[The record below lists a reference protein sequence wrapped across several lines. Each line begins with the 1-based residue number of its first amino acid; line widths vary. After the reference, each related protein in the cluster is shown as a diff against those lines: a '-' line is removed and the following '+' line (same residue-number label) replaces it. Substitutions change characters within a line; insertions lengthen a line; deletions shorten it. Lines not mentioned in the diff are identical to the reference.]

1 MGYKTYPYSHYS
13 EEVVPKPIGKK
24 GSGEMPMYDMPYG
37 VTTELEILRLASP
50 SRIFLNFTTP
60 SCMDSIREIAQK
72 YSLPLEIHTEE
83 YNGETI
89 ITGFKTTINGK
100 EYNINFNDRDNET
113 KMNFVVDLI
122 NLLLE
127 NRDADGIE
135 LLFYHPDGEL
145 NLLGEEIVERI
156 SSDTDTGEAMINN
169 MINLL
174 RDGQWS
180 RDTFDP
186 VFRPF
191 FASSDYLTTDK
202 YKFNIQSKPYKVNS
216 IHISTQLFKKIKYSK
231 DYGVQGIEVGLYIDK
246 KDGTVYIVENKDE
259 LPEHIKELVDS
270 NSSEIEVYHYKPY
283 LDLLWWQCS
292 FSGRL
297 RVYGDILKGKTTGGK
312 VEEESLS
319 PYLVVNKM
327 KTIFNKPPKS
337 WYFGIQHLWTYGPT
351 PWRYGKNYQ
360 IDIGGELGYA
370 KYSEDKNW
378 IVVGLHG
385 GGSLYLNA
393 ITISGSLTRH
403 FAVGEGANGVMDT
416 NITSIGFSIGTEV
429 NNDVIKRVVGDTSV
443 KIYDAH
449 NEILSNL
456 SIQLF
461 NRALLKGGVTYEHWK
476 NQDQKSGIGF
486 SISLTIGF

>member
-1 MGYKTYPYSHYS
+1 
-13 EEVVPKPIGKK
+13 
-24 GSGEMPMYDMPYG
+24 MPMYDMPYG

-100 EYNINFNDRDNET
+100 EYDINFNDRDNET

-135 LLFYHPDGEL
+135 LLFYHPNGEL
-145 NLLGEEIVERI
+145 NSLGEEIVERI

-202 YKFNIQSKPYKVNS
+202 YKFNIQS
-216 IHISTQLFKKIKYSK
+216 FK
-231 DYGVQGIEVGLYIDK
+231 E
-246 KDGTVYIVENKDE
+246 
-259 LPEHIKELVDS
+259 DS
-270 NSSEIEVYHYKPY
+270 P
-283 LDLLWWQCS
+283 
-292 FSGRL
+292 
-297 RVYGDILKGKTTGGK
+297 
-312 VEEESLS
+312 
-319 PYLVVNKM
+319 
-327 KTIFNKPPKS
+327 
-337 WYFGIQHLWTYGPT
+337 
-351 PWRYGKNYQ
+351 
-360 IDIGGELGYA
+360 
-370 KYSEDKNW
+370 
-378 IVVGLHG
+378 
-385 GGSLYLNA
+385 
-393 ITISGSLTRH
+393 
-403 FAVGEGANGVMDT
+403 
-416 NITSIGFSIGTEV
+416 
-429 NNDVIKRVVGDTSV
+429 
-443 KIYDAH
+443 
-449 NEILSNL
+449 
-456 SIQLF
+456 
-461 NRALLKGGVTYEHWK
+461 
-476 NQDQKSGIGF
+476 
-486 SISLTIGF
+486 